1 MENLKLIDCFFEAYG
16 SRNLDALKEIVGED
30 FIWSFPGRNPLSG
43 IKRGISEVV
52 DFFDAMGKIM
62 GDSNITVEKL
72 VMGAND
78 DYVLEC
84 QHIKSNRQDGI
95 NLDHQ
100 WCVLWRFKEGK
111 ITEGRHFAA
120 DQYHA
125 DDFFNKIYHNK

>member
-16 SRNLDALKEIVGED
+16 SRNLEALKGVVGED

-52 DFFDAMGKIM
+52 GFFDAMGKIM

-84 QHIKSNRQDGI
+84 QHVKSNRQDGI
-95 NLDHQ
+95 DLDHQ

-111 ITEGRHFAA
+111 ITEGKHFAA

-125 DDFFNKIYHNK
+125 DHFFNQIYHNK